1 MSAEHR
7 YLRGDTK
14 EINAP
19 VHGSTVVEKGDLMV
33 ICKKDSTVTHS
44 ATLLA
49 TADHYAYPAN
59 LVTAAGSSHTAF
71 AQQFAGVAMK
81 GSKTGV
87 TENVPIATAGVFRYP
102 AKTAVAV
109 YPGYVVCGTTVSA
122 DRLYSQQVNYK
133 TDAGS
138 SKLAVGICKEYDAT
152 GTNIDF
158 NLITRFSGVSWYDLF
173 LLGTQ

>member
-7 YLRGDTK
+7 YLRGDTR
-14 EINAP
+14 EIHAP
-19 VHGSTVVEKGDLMV
+19 VHGSTVIEKGDFVV
-33 ICKKDSTVTHS
+33 ICEHNTSVTHS

-49 TADHYAYPAN
+49 TADYYAYPAS
-59 LVTAAGSSHTAF
+59 LCAGTTHIRF
-71 AQQFAGVAMK
+71 AEQFAGVAMK
-81 GSKTGV
+81 GSASGV
-87 TENVPIATAGVFRYP
+87 TEDIPIATAGIFRYP

-109 YPGYVVCGTTVSA
+109 YPGYVVCGTTSGAEV
-122 DRLYSQQVNYK
+122 LYDQMVNYK

-138 SKLAVGICKEYDAT
+138 SRLAIGICMEYDTT